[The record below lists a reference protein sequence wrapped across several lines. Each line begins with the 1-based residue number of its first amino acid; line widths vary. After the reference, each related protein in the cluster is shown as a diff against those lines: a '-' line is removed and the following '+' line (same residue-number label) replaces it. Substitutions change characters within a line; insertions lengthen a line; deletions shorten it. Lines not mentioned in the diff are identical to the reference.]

1 MRSATTQRT
10 VHLSS
15 KLNTAGAVEARNRR
29 HTISFSKAIN
39 NYQQMLVPGE
49 VALDARIPRVAGLFA
64 DLGCSPQRPFEL
76 YVTCTRMLGLSCYAE
91 EAWLAKIC
99 MESGIVLACIPDVTP
114 QAYGASLPPGLRP
127 SQVRTLSGTK
137 TAMEL
142 PPLQVR
148 LICASA
154 PSLNLFLRY
163 HRLGR
168 RIKCLTVVPPKNI
181 SISSALR
188 LHNSAL
194 LSKHSQSTSRPYS
207 INSSSPRYSRASIVT
222 MFNKLSISTSRSSQ
236 KVRTYYLFIL

>member
-1 MRSATTQRT
+1 MLCGGSM
-10 VHLSS
+10 
-15 KLNTAGAVEARNRR
+15 AR
-29 HTISFSKAIN
+29 
-39 NYQQMLVPGE
+39 E
-49 VALDARIPRVAGLFA
+49 VMYGIRDCAGLYT
-64 DLGCSPQRPFEL
+64 GCH
-76 YVTCTRMLGLSCYAE
+76 
-91 EAWLAKIC
+91 
-99 MESGIVLACIPDVTP
+99 TP
-114 QAYGASLPPGLRP
+114 SLWCLTSPGLRP

-168 RIKCLTVVPPKNI
+168 RIKCLTAVPPKNI
-181 SISSALR
+181 SISSVLR

-194 LSKHSQSTSRPYS
+194 LSKHSQSTSRSYS

-236 KVRTYYLFIL
+236 KVRTCYLFILEYVANMFL